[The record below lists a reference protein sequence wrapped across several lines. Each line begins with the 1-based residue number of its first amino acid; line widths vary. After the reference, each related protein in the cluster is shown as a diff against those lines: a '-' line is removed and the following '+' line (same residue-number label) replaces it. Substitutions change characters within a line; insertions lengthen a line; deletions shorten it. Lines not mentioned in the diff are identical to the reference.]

1 MRVFDNRVSA
11 LWAAACYAFLPLWGS
26 LDYYRWGGLPNAT
39 GMLFLC
45 FVVLITTENY
55 GAASMQRQM
64 AILGAILCVVAIEMT
79 HHYTLLVAF
88 LFLTSGV
95 AFAAD
100 TQLRRTLRTTAGMS
114 LLFCM
119 PLFFAPRLST
129 IMSPALISVSTFRE
143 QPITLLDCIWN
154 LNPIF
159 VVLFVF
165 AVLSTR
171 RIAWNSLQLLTLSWF
186 AGLLTS
192 FVLLEYVYRGATLLL
207 TRFQDCYT
215 GLTPSRLATDLAYP
229 MSILCGFIPLL
240 PVYQARR
247 PLAATLFILAILT
260 TSAITWNEQRRVGV
274 YPEFEE
280 AAQWLRD
287 NTPPDSMVVGN
298 FPHLEYLSWRENSN
312 PPLPASEPRNSPS
325 VMWKKTQSYNEW
337 VLWGAMTKRPLY
349 YLFAPDDSTP
359 PFLQTVFANERI
371 VIMTN
376 N

>member
-1 MRVFDNRVSA
+1 
-11 LWAAACYAFLPLWGS
+11 
-26 LDYYRWGGLPNAT
+26 
-39 GMLFLC
+39 
-45 FVVLITTENY
+45 
-55 GAASMQRQM
+55 
-64 AILGAILCVVAIEMT
+64 
-79 HHYTLLVAF
+79 
-88 LFLTSGV
+88 
-95 AFAAD
+95 
-100 TQLRRTLRTTAGMS
+100 
-114 LLFCM
+114 
-119 PLFFAPRLST
+119 
-129 IMSPALISVSTFRE
+129 
-143 QPITLLDCIWN
+143 
-154 LNPIF
+154 
-159 VVLFVF
+159 
-165 AVLSTR
+165 
-171 RIAWNSLQLLTLSWF
+171 
-186 AGLLTS
+186 
-192 FVLLEYVYRGATLLL
+192 
-207 TRFQDCYT
+207 
-215 GLTPSRLATDLAYP
+215 LATDLAYP